1 MSAAS
6 AQALVVM
13 AHVGLLAA
21 EDVHFDYRGR
31 GTVLDGA
38 SLHLSPGEVVCLLG
52 ANGAGKSTL
61 LRVLLGF
68 VKPSRGRVSF
78 DGRPLA
84 EYSRRA
90 LAQRIA
96 YVPQVHVTPFPY
108 RVREVVLMG
117 RMPVNGL
124 LRAPGPRDHAAVD
137 AMLDLLGIAH
147 LAERAYTD
155 ISGGERQL
163 ALIARAL
170 AQGARTLVMDEPA
183 TGLDYGH
190 QIRLIERVRG
200 LARDGYAVLMTTH
213 HPEHALMAASRV
225 ALLAHGRVAADG
237 PPGEVVTPEA
247 IERLY
252 GVQVRAHACG
262 EHTAFFP
269 LERGA

>member
-1 MSAAS
+1 MTGTALSVAT
-6 AQALVVM
+6 QAGVLR
-13 AHVGLLAA
+13 A
-21 EDVHFDYRGR
+21 ENLHFDYRGR
-31 GTVLDGA
+31 AVLKGV
-38 SLHLSPGEVVCLLG
+38 SLQLAPGEIVCLLG

-68 VKPSRGRVSF
+68 AKPSAGQVWF
-78 DGRPLA
+78 EG
-84 EYSRRA
+84 RA
-90 LAQRIA
+90 LGQTRRRVLAQAIA

-117 RMPVNGL
+117 RMPVTGL
-124 LRAPGPRDHAAVD
+124 LRAPGPKDHAAVD
-137 AMLDLLGIAH
+137 AMLALVGIAH

-170 AQGARTLVMDEPA
+170 AQGARTLIMDEPA

-213 HPEHALMAASRV
+213 HPEHALMAATRV
-225 ALLAHGRVAADG
+225 ALLAQGRVVADG
-237 PPGEVVTPEA
+237 APQAVVTPAA
-247 IERLY
+247 IAQLY
-252 GVQVRAHACG
+252 GVTGQAHVCG

-269 LERGA
+269 AERAA

>member
-1 MSAAS
+1 MTGAALTVT
-6 AQALVVM
+6 AN
-13 AHVGLLAA
+13 VGLLRAD
-21 EDVHFDYRGR
+21 DVHFAYRGR
-31 GTVLDGA
+31 AVLKGA
-38 SLHLSPGEVVCLLG
+38 SLQLAAGEVVCLLG

-68 VKPSRGRVSF
+68 AKPSAGQVMF
-78 DGRPLA
+78 DGRALA
-84 EYSRRA
+84 HYRRRA
-90 LAQRIA
+90 LAQCIA

-117 RMPVNGL
+117 RMPVTGL
-124 LRAPGPRDHAAVD
+124 LRAPGAKDHAAVD
-137 AMLDLLGIAH
+137 AMLELLGITH

-155 ISGGERQL
+155 LSGGERQL

-213 HPEHALMAASRV
+213 HPEHALMAATRV
-225 ALLAHGRVAADG
+225 ALLADGRIAADG
-237 PPGEVVTPEA
+237 APQAVVTPAA
-247 IERLY
+247 IARLY
-252 GVQVRAHACG
+252 GIQVQAHACG

-269 LERGA
+269 AERAA